1 MFETPEQFRDRIRG
15 HLKGSFAKKAEENGI
30 KTLSEVDPQGQPQP
44 GQTAGGQAN
53 QSGQQNQQQSIQ
65 APPQQANFK
74 KTLQTAFENLS
85 AAFKSKGQLQSGT
98 KLKNSGSVAQKAIN
112 DMYVAVNN
120 QKLDNKTLS
129 NTFKKSI
136 GTVLDAIVKDV
147 ESLSKTNQQQAKQDQ
162 QSGGSA
168 QQPQQMNA
176 EAVPGEN
183 LQLADENYGDGVVNN
198 VGQAPVV
205 EKNDPISVD
214 SMQGI
219 LKFATPD
226 QIGDA
231 IKKMTPEDFQQFTN
245 GLQKTAL
252 DVIAK
257 SVNAG
262 GAGAGGGPVPSGGDQ
277 SQGKNN
283 NPSGSGGNTDKEGN
297 LKLGEL

>member
-1 MFETPEQFRDRIRG
+1 MFETPEQFRERIRG

-44 GQTAGGQAN
+44 GQTAGGQADK
-53 QSGQQNQQQSIQ
+53 GGQQQSIQ

-74 KTLQTAFENLS
+74 KTIQTAFENLS
-85 AAFKSKGQLQSGT
+85 AAFKSKGQLPSGT

-147 ESLSKTNQQQAKQDQ
+147 ESLSKTNQQKSQQDQ
-162 QSGGSA
+162 QSGGSD

-183 LQLADENYGDGVVNN
+183 LQLADENYGDGVVNS
-198 VGQAPVV
+198 VSQAPVV

-231 IKKMTPEDFQQFTN
+231 IKKMKPEDFQQFTN

-252 DVIAK
+252 DVIAR
-257 SVNAG
+257 SVN
-262 GAGAGGGPVPSGGDQ
+262 GAGAAPAAPSN
-277 SQGKNN
+277 KNN
-283 NPSGSGGNTDKEGN
+283 NPNNDGGVNQEGN

>member
-15 HLKGSFAKKAEENGI
+15 HLKGSFAKKAEETGI

-44 GQTAGGQAN
+44 GQTSGGQAN
-53 QSGQQNQQQSIQ
+53 QSGQKNQQQSIQ

-74 KTLQTAFENLS
+74 KTIQTAFENLS
-85 AAFKSKGQLQSGT
+85 AAFKSRGQLQTGT

-120 QKLDNKTLS
+120 QKLDMKTLS
-129 NTFKKSI
+129 NTFKKNI

-147 ESLSKTNQQQAKQDQ
+147 ESLSKSNQQQGQ
-162 QSGGSA
+162 QNTGSA

-183 LQLADENYGDGVVNN
+183 LQLADENYGDGVVNK
-198 VGQAPVV
+198 VSQSPVV

-257 SVNAG
+257 SVN
-262 GAGAGGGPVPSGGDQ
+262 GAGAAPAAPSN
-277 SQGKNN
+277 KNN
-283 NPSGSGGNTDKEGN
+283 NPNNDGGVNQEGN
-297 LKLGEL
+297 LKLGAL